1 MIDTI
6 CNWSDRFQ
14 LFVFLTLKESLGEKR
29 MFKNNVTVLLLML
42 GLTLT
47 AFAQESSRLRLEDL
61 IKEAVKSNPQLKAA
75 QNQFL
80 STKTKVKQVT
90 AWDAPQVGIEFFQ
103 LPIQSFPNPIKNNME
118 MDYYVQQMIPFPGK
132 LSAMGLAA
140 DNNAKMYEE
149 QFKALKNKVI
159 RDLETS
165 YFELYLVQRKVEINK
180 ENQELL
186 KQFIEIASKQ
196 YQVGMGKQQDIIRA
210 QTELSSLLNEEV
222 NFHRE
227 KTDVETML
235 NTILNRPPYQPFDE
249 VGEISEEIPVFTYQQ
264 LLPLAVSDRPE
275 LKGMNFNI
283 DMYKS
288 ELKASELEFYPDIMA
303 RLMYKNMI
311 DTKNDFWSTMIGV
324 NIPIA
329 FWSKDKY
336 SGKVEEN
343 ELNIKTAEEQF
354 NSMKN
359 MISYEVQN
367 AVVKLE
373 TNRNLYN
380 LNESTI
386 IPQAEQTLQ
395 STLAAYRTGKTEFL
409 MLIDAYRMLFMAK
422 LNFYM
427 SEMNVM
433 QAKAQLEQAVGLPLN
448 EIVEKIK

>member
-1 MIDTI
+1 M
-6 CNWSDRFQ
+6 
-14 LFVFLTLKESLGEKR
+14 LK
-29 MFKNNVTVLLLML
+29 KNLTVLLIIL
-42 GLTLT
+42 GVSLA
-47 AFAQESSRLRLEDL
+47 AFAQESSTLRLEDL
-61 IKEAVKSNPQLKAA
+61 KKEAVKNNPQLKAA

-80 STKTKVKQVT
+80 SKQTKVKQVT
-90 AWDAPQVGIEFFQ
+90 SWEAPQVGIEFFQ
-103 LPIQSFPNPIKNNME
+103 LPVQSFPNPIKNNME
-118 MDYYVQQMIPFPGK
+118 MDYSIQQMIPFPGK
-132 LSAMGLAA
+132 LNSMGLAA
-140 DNNAKMYEE
+140 ANDAKMYEE
-149 QFKALKNKVI
+149 QFNAMKNKII
-159 RDLETS
+159 RDLKNS

-210 QTELSSLLNEEV
+210 QTELSSLRNEEV
-222 NFHRE
+222 NFQKE

-235 NTILNRPPYQPFDE
+235 NTILNRPPYQPFDK
-249 VGEISEEIPVFTYQQ
+249 VGEISEEIPVLTYQQ

-311 DTKNDFWSTMIGV
+311 GTKNDFWSAMIGV
-324 NIPIA
+324 NIPFA

-380 LNESTI
+380 LNKSTI

>member
-1 MIDTI
+1 
-6 CNWSDRFQ
+6 
-14 LFVFLTLKESLGEKR
+14 
-29 MFKNNVTVLLLML
+29 MFKKNLTVLLIIL
-42 GLTLT
+42 GFSLA
-47 AFAQESSRLRLEDL
+47 AFAQESSTLRLEDL

-80 STKTKVKQVT
+80 SKQTKVKQVT
-90 AWDAPQVGIEFFQ
+90 SWEAPQVGIEFFQ
-103 LPIQSFPNPIKNNME
+103 LPVQSFPNPIKNNME
-118 MDYYVQQMIPFPGK
+118 MDYSIQQMIPFPGK
-132 LSAMGLAA
+132 LNSMGLAA
-140 DNNAKMYEE
+140 ANDAKMYEE
-149 QFKALKNKVI
+149 QFNAMKNKII
-159 RDLETS
+159 RDLKNS

-222 NFHRE
+222 NFQKE

-235 NTILNRPPYQPFDE
+235 NTILNRPPYQPFDK
-249 VGEISEEIPVFTYQQ
+249 VGEISEEIPVLTYQQ

-311 DTKNDFWSTMIGV
+311 GTKNDFWSAMIGV
-324 NIPIA
+324 NIPFA

-380 LNESTI
+380 LNKSTI